1 MLTQYIE
8 GAMRKA
14 RYKLLA
20 NGEGIFGEIPG
31 FKGLWV
37 SAKTLENCRDELQSM
52 LEEWLLVKLRHNDD
66 DLPKV
71 GGIDLNSSG
80 RKRNKVA

>member
-1 MLTQYIE
+1 MLTRYIE

-20 NGEGIFGEIPG
+20 NGEGIFGEISG
-31 FKGLWV
+31 FKGLWA
-37 SAKTLENCRDELQSM
+37 SAKTLDACRDELQSV
-52 LEEWLLVKLRHNDD
+52 LEDWLLIKLRHNDC

-71 GGIDLNSSG
+71 GGIDLNSPG
-80 RKRNKVA
+80 RKKSKVA